1 MATYDETSITSSE
14 WMTDLRREV
23 TRYRE
28 TETHSS
34 KYIADLEARPRTDE
48 SVVGLQLT
56 IEKLEAECERR
67 RGEVQHLQSL
77 LDSLHADGE
86 NWRFDLEERE
96 QKVRELEEKMK
107 DWEAKE
113 AGEAR
118 ERLGTVVREVASE

>member
-77 LDSLHADGE
+77 LDSLHADGRTGALTLR
-86 NWRFDLEERE
+86 NGSGRCGSLR
-96 QKVRELEEKMK
+96 R
-107 DWEAKE
+107 
-113 AGEAR
+113 R
-118 ERLGTVVREVASE
+118 